1 MVAGTGYTGEDG
13 VEIAVPVPHAERV
26 ARALMAAGIA
36 PCGLGARDT
45 LRLEAALPLHGH
57 ELSPDITTLE
67 ADLAWV
73 IGWDKPDF
81 RGKSALAAQ
90 KAAGLPRVLCGLRTT
105 TRRPPRDGARVIRDG
120 RDVGVVTSGNFSP
133 VLGVGIALALVEPA
147 VSAVGTELQLAVR
160 DTVLDATVVQR
171 PFTKR

>member
-1 MVAGTGYTGEDG
+1 M
-13 VEIAVPVPHAERV
+13 
-26 ARALMAAGIA
+26 
-36 PCGLGARDT
+36 
-45 LRLEAALPLHGH
+45 
-57 ELSPDITTLE
+57 
-67 ADLAWV
+67 
-73 IGWDKPDF
+73 IGWDKPNF

-90 KAAGLPRVLCGLRTT
+90 KAAGVSRVLCGLRTT
-105 TRRPPRDGARVIRDG
+105 TRRPPRDGARVIREG

-147 VSAVGTELQLAVR
+147 VSALGTELQLAVR